1 MSNFCGR
8 KLKMKCRSKNSDA
21 SAVCRIANLL
31 CAVVDTYRQA
41 RNTQYAIRN
50 AKEKAFS
57 LVEVLTALAIL
68 ALISSSVLVVINRG
82 VASAADS
89 ALRMQAF
96 EVARENMEKL
106 LASTSLEENVEYGES
121 NKYPEISW
129 TTVVETFYEPI
140 TSRMW
145 VRGICSAEYRDTEG
159 QEQTVELTHWLTGLT
174 KEQLLEVSTRE
185 DEEGRLADQLIGTI
199 EEAAEYAGVDVQ
211 IVERWLKNGM
221 LTTEDG
227 SFVRM
232 NLDIYIRNKGNPNPE
247 DKRQQVQSEAELIKL
262 RGRQG
267 KPGGP
272 EADKQGWQDE
282 IDPKTGLTYGELEGM
297 DVSEVWELL
306 KNRRR

>member
-8 KLKMKCRSKNSDA
+8 KLKMKCRSKK
-21 SAVCRIANLL
+21 IA
-31 CAVVDTYRQA
+31 TR
-41 RNTQYAIRN
+41 R
-50 AKEKAFS
+50 AFS

-140 TSRMW
+140 SSRMW

-185 DEEGRLADQLIGTI
+185 DEEGLLAAQLIGTI
-199 EEAAEYAGVDVQ
+199 EEAAGYAGVDVQ

-232 NLDIYIRNKGNPNPE
+232 NLDIYIDNKGNPSPE

-272 EADKQGWQDE
+272 EGDKQGWQDE

-297 DVSEVWELL
+297 DVSEVWEVL

>member
-21 SAVCRIANLL
+21 SCVMRIANLL
-31 CAVVDTYRQA
+31 CAVGDTYRQA

-89 ALRMQAF
+89 ALRIQAF

-174 KEQLLEVSTRE
+174 KEQLLEVMTRE
-185 DEEGRLADQLIGTI
+185 DEEGQLADQLIGTI

-211 IVERWLKNGM
+211 TIERWLDNGM
-221 LTTEDG
+221 LTTKDG
-227 SFVRM
+227 SFVGM
-232 NLDIYIRNKGNPNPE
+232 NLDIYIRNNGNPSPE
-247 DKRQQVQSEAELIKL
+247 DKEMQVQSEAELIKL

-282 IDPKTGLTYGELEGM
+282 IDPQTGLTYGELENM

>member
-1 MSNFCGR
+1 
-8 KLKMKCRSKNSDA
+8 MKCRSKNSDA
-21 SAVCRIANLL
+21 SCVMRIANLL

-174 KEQLLEVSTRE
+174 KNQLLEVMTRE
-185 DEEGRLADQLIGTI
+185 DEEGQLADQLIGTI

-232 NLDIYIRNKGNPNPE
+232 NLDIYIDNKGNPNPE

-282 IDPKTGLTYGELEGM
+282 IDPKTGLTYGELENM

>member
-1 MSNFCGR
+1 
-8 KLKMKCRSKNSDA
+8 MKCRSKNSDA
-21 SAVCRIANLL
+21 SCVMRIANLL
-31 CAVVDTYRQA
+31 CAVGDTYRQA

-89 ALRMQAF
+89 ALRIQAF

-174 KEQLLEVSTRE
+174 KEQLLEVMTRE
-185 DEEGRLADQLIGTI
+185 DEEGQLADQLIGTI

-211 IVERWLKNGM
+211 TIERWLDNGM
-221 LTTEDG
+221 LTTKDG
-227 SFVRM
+227 SFVGM
-232 NLDIYIRNKGNPNPE
+232 NLDIYIRNNGNPSPE
-247 DKRQQVQSEAELIKL
+247 DKEMQVQSEAELIKL

-282 IDPKTGLTYGELEGM
+282 IDPQTGLTYGELENM

>member
-8 KLKMKCRSKNSDA
+8 KLKMKCCSKK
-21 SAVCRIANLL
+21 IA
-31 CAVVDTYRQA
+31 TKR
-41 RNTQYAIRN
+41 
-50 AKEKAFS
+50 AFS
-57 LVEVLTALAIL
+57 LVEVLTALAVL

-174 KEQLLEVSTRE
+174 KEQLLEVTTRE
-185 DEEGRLADQLIGTI
+185 DEEGLLADQLIGTI

-211 IVERWLKNGM
+211 IIERWLKNGM

-232 NLDIYIRNKGNPNPE
+232 NLDIYIDNNGNPSPE